1 MFDQELW
8 ARCISFPETSS
19 GVILPAAGSRLL
31 IGQHMPH
38 QLYHST
44 YIHTPTDDLVN
55 NLTPGISFIYRYSY
69 TDAA

>member
-8 ARCISFPETSS
+8 TRCISFPETSS

-31 IGQHMPH
+31 IGQHMSH

-44 YIHTPTDDLVN
+44 YAHHIHIHTSTDDLVN
-55 NLTPGISFIYRYSY
+55 NLTPGI
-69 TDAA
+69 